1 MSRRN
6 YFSDFTDPP
15 AHVPFWEED
24 TLDAE
29 DDDSLDVEE
38 STPETDESRDLRDL
52 VDDMLNLEEED

>member
-1 MSRRN
+1 MSRRS

>member
-1 MSRRN
+1 MSRRS

-52 VDDMLNLEEED
+52 VDDMLNLEDD

>member
-1 MSRRN
+1 MSRRS

-52 VDDMLNLEEED
+52 VDDMLNLAED

>member
-1 MSRRN
+1 MSRN
-6 YFSDFTDPP
+6 SYFSDFTDPP
-15 AHVPFWEED
+15 AHVPFWEKD

-52 VDDMLNLEEED
+52 VDDMLNLEDD